1 MIANLKGKL
10 TYKSPI
16 EIIVDVNGVG
26 YQVFVSLTTFYA
38 LPELGNEVC
47 LGIHTHMRE
56 EALKLFGFCAVD
68 EKRIFE
74 KIITVNKVGPKLA
87 LTILSGMPPAEL
99 MVAIDSNDVDKLST
113 IPGIGRKTAERLILE
128 MRDKLAGLSL
138 EFSTTEDSLT
148 RNGLFD
154 DALSAL
160 TNLGYKKTIA
170 EQALKKVYAKD
181 YVSFVRIPA
190 GRRGCA
196 SELGGVVAAPGVG
209 SGHESA
215 LKSRNKHQQ
224 NPSCGTVYKGHRQ
237 QRGY

>member
-10 TYKSPI
+10 TYKSPV

-38 LPELGNEVC
+38 LPELGNEVF

-56 EALKLFGFCAVD
+56 EALKLFGFYTTD
-68 EKRIFE
+68 EKKIFE

-87 LTILSGMPPAEL
+87 LTILSGMPPADL
-99 MVAIDSNDVDKLST
+99 MTAIDSNDVGKLST

-128 MRDKLAGLSL
+128 MRDKLSGLSL
-138 EFSTTEDSLT
+138 GFSLTEDSAT

-160 TNLGYKKTIA
+160 MNLGYKKNSA
-170 EQALKKVYAKD
+170 DQALKKVCAK
-181 YVSFVRIPA
+181 
-190 GRRGCA
+190 G
-196 SELGGVVAAPGVG
+196 EK
-209 SGHESA
+209 ESS
-215 LKSRNKHQQ
+215 LESLIKESLNLL
-224 NPSCGTVYKGHRQ
+224 S
-237 QRGY
+237 

>member
-10 TYKSPI
+10 TYKSPV
-16 EIIVDVNGVG
+16 EIVVDVNGVG

-38 LPELGNEVC
+38 LPELESEVF

-56 EALKLFGFCAVD
+56 ETLKLFGFYTAD
-68 EKRIFE
+68 EKKIFE

-87 LTILSGMPPAEL
+87 LTILSGMSPNDL
-99 MVAIDSNDVDKLST
+99 LTTIDSNDIGKLST

-138 EFSTTEDSLT
+138 ELSLPEDPLV

-160 TNLGYKKTIA
+160 TNLGYKKSSA
-170 EQALKKVYAKD
+170 EQALTKVCGK
-181 YVSFVRIPA
+181 
-190 GRRGCA
+190 G
-196 SELGGVVAAPGVG
+196 EK
-209 SGHESA
+209 ESS
-215 LKSRNKHQQ
+215 LESLIKESLNLL
-224 NPSCGTVYKGHRQ
+224 S
-237 QRGY
+237 